1 MPVVTVASDCDDS
14 SASCELSSLIVD
26 VGVAVIT
33 VEVGVGVSVTLVVGV
48 GVSVIT
54 AVVGVGVAVGVVGVG
69 FGDGVVGVGFGDGLE
84 FTEGCVRVD
93 ACDKCSWDDA
103 SETSWEDSALD
114 VHSWDDASRHRMA
127 KSVLSRRSI
136 RLRSDTGSHLQQAVL
151 RGVRRVF
158 KTIYKIIINNYKC
171 IYYVVAHT
179 HLWGRIAIVAPDLH
193 FGRVKI
199 SVV

>member
-1 MPVVTVASDCDDS
+1 MTDATVASDCDDS

-33 VEVGVGVSVTLVVGV
+33 VGVGVGVSVT
-48 GVSVIT
+48 I
-54 AVVGVGVAVGVVGVG
+54 GVGVAVGVVGVG
-69 FGDGVVGVGFGDGLE
+69 FGDGVVGVGFGDGV
-84 FTEGCVRVD
+84 GVVCVRVD
-93 ACDKCSWDDA
+93 ACDKGSWDDA
-103 SETSWEDSALD
+103 SEMSWEDSALD
-114 VHSWDDASRHRMA
+114 VHSWDDASRHLMA
-127 KSVLSRRSI
+127 ESVLSARSI

-158 KTIYKIIINNYKC
+158 KTIYIIILNNYKY

-179 HLWGRIAIVAPDLH
+179 HLWGRIAIVTPDLH

-199 SVV
+199 FVV